1 MAVQPRSE
9 GDLRGLKAL
18 VGLLGALVIL
28 GTALVIGVVIH
39 RMYGKPAAAAPGTIQ
54 GGTILGEI
62 NQEAPNAPAPVSSL
76 PARSERVSGIAT
88 AGGELAIWVT
98 GPAGD
103 KVLLL
108 DPATG
113 KIGVA
118 FSTPP

>member
-1 MAVQPRSE
+1 MAIQPRSE
-9 GDLRGLKAL
+9 NDLRGLKAL
-18 VGLLGALVIL
+18 VGILGVLIIL

-39 RMYGKPAAAAPGTIQ
+39 RIYGKPAAATPGTIQ
-54 GGTILGEI
+54 GASVAL
-62 NQEAPNAPAPVSSL
+62 APSSL
-76 PARSERVSGIAT
+76 LARGEHISGIAG

-113 KIGVA
+113 KIGLA
-118 FSTPP
+118 ISTPP